1 MNEIKITS
9 ENFENEINNSNIP
22 VLIDFY
28 ANWCGP
34 CKMLSPLI
42 SEIAGE
48 YVGRLKVGKVNVDEE
63 PELSAKFEVFSIPTL
78 IIFKNGKAAFKSVG
92 AMPKDELVRFISQ
105 AL

>member
-28 ANWCGP
+28 ASWCGP

-63 PELSAKFEVFSIPTL
+63 SEISAKFEVFSIPTL

-92 AMPKDELVRFISQ
+92 AMPKDELIEFVSQ

>member
-1 MNEIKITS
+1 MSEIKITS
-9 ENFENEINNSNIP
+9 ENFENEINNTNIP

-28 ANWCGP
+28 ASWCGP

-42 SEIAGE
+42 SEIASE
-48 YVGRLKVGKVNVDEE
+48 YAGRIKVGKVNVDEE

-78 IIFKNGKAAFKSVG
+78 IIFKNGKAVFKSVG

>member
-42 SEIAGE
+42 SEIASE
-48 YVGRLKVGKVNVDEE
+48 YAGRLKVGKVNVDEE
-63 PELSAKFEVFSIPTL
+63 PELSARFEVFSIPTL
-78 IIFKNGKAAFKSVG
+78 IIFTNGKATFKSVG
-92 AMPKDELVRFISQ
+92 AMPKDELVKFISQ